1 MEVDGEVEVEADL
14 PTSSSSI
21 VLPATPTT
29 TNGNNLPVPLRVI
42 LPTSCECLFSVIKR
56 ISWPM

>member
-14 PTSSSSI
+14 PTSSSST
-21 VLPATPTT
+21 VLPATTT
-29 TNGNNLPVPLRVI
+29 TNGNNAPVPLRVI
-42 LPTSCECLFSVIKR
+42 LPTSCECLLSVLKR

>member
-14 PTSSSSI
+14 PTSSSST
-21 VLPATPTT
+21 VLPATTT
-29 TNGNNLPVPLRVI
+29 TNGSNLPIPLRVI

>member
-14 PTSSSSI
+14 PTSSSST
-21 VLPATPTT
+21 VLPATTT
-29 TNGNNLPVPLRVI
+29 TNGNNAPVPLRVI

-56 ISWPM
+56 ISWPI